1 MMKRPDCGT
10 NLDGIPVGQPCPT
23 CGGLRR
29 DAIVTGG
36 TAIAIAQVF
45 THEVAQ
51 AIDAVVK
58 SVEKDGASTF
68 LVRIEQPS
76 SSSGSWFT
84 QLMTPDGRLLAASPS
99 SDRVA
104 AILEAA
110 LQMDSET
117 GGAEEPKE
125 PHRDDLPDV

>member
-1 MMKRPDCGT
+1 MMKCPDCGT
-10 NLDGIPVGQPCPT
+10 NLTDTPLGQPCPT

-29 DAIVTGG
+29 DAIVTAG

-45 THEVAQ
+45 THEVAH
-51 AIDAVVK
+51 AIDAVK
-58 SVEKDGASTF
+58 SVRKDEASTF

-76 SSSGSWFT
+76 STSDSWFT
-84 QLMTPDGRLLAASPS
+84 ELMTPDGRLLAASPS
-99 SDRVA
+99 DDRVA

-125 PHRDDLPDV
+125 PHREDLPDV